1 MKYKE
6 SGQHI
11 RRILNDLSEMSN
23 DTSACFSA
31 GPIDF
36 DNLLSW
42 KATIFGPEGTPYEGG
57 SFEFDIS
64 FPLNYPYAPP
74 KIRVCTKIF
83 HCNIK
88 DTYICLDIIGKEW
101 SSALTI
107 SKVLLSIT
115 SLLADPNPSD
125 PLDTNIS
132 KLYTDNREEYMRIAR
147 EWTQK
152 YAML

>member
-6 SGQHI
+6 NGQNI
-11 RRILNDLSEMSN
+11 RRILNDLAEMN
-23 DTSACFSA
+23 TDTSSCFSA
-31 GPIDF
+31 GPVSLS
-36 DNLLSW
+36 NLLVW

-57 SFEFDIS
+57 SFEFDII
-64 FPLNYPYAPP
+64 FPTDYPYSPP
-74 KIRVCTKIF
+74 KVRVCTKIF

-88 DTYICLDIIGKEW
+88 DNYICLDIIGKQW

-132 KLYTDNREEYMRIAR
+132 QLYLRDKQEYLKIAR

>member
-6 SGQHI
+6 NGQHI
-11 RRILNDLSEMSN
+11 RRILNDLEEMSS
-23 DTSACFSA
+23 DACACFSA
-31 GPIDF
+31 GPVSL
-36 DNLLSW
+36 DNLLVW

-64 FPLNYPYAPP
+64 FPLDYPYSPP

-88 DTYICLDIIGKEW
+88 DNCICLDIIATKW
-101 SSALTI
+101 SSVLTI
-107 SKVLLSIT
+107 SQVLLSIT
-115 SLLADPNPSD
+115 SLLADPNPTD
-125 PLDTNIS
+125 PLDPTIS
-132 KLYTDNREEYMRIAR
+132 KLYIQDKDEYARIAK

>member
-1 MKYKE
+1 MKYRE
-6 SGQHI
+6 NGQHI
-11 RRILNDLSEMSN
+11 RRILNDLSEMSS

-31 GPIDF
+31 GPTSGE
-36 DNLLSW
+36 NLLVW

-57 SFEFDIS
+57 SFEFDIT
-64 FPLNYPYAPP
+64 FPQDYPFSPP

-88 DTYICLDIIGKEW
+88 DNSICLDIIGKQW

-115 SLLADPNPSD
+115 SLLADPNPLD
-125 PLDTNIS
+125 PLDPAIS
-132 KLYTDNREEYMRIAR
+132 KLYLQDVSEYMRIAR